1 MSETRKD
8 LDVATS
14 CQVERLQ
21 KEALE
26 CLEKLPNKVMDLNN
40 MIEIYAPSSVKNR
53 NFNDAV
59 NKFPGSVSSGNE
71 VEDELDT
78 PDEIPIK
85 PEKSELDLRS
95 LTSYYTLTTYK
106 DRGVTIN
113 GAGGGGVCKRRYY
126 RVGGHHRHL
135 RGLNRRRPAALG
147 QLIGFIAS
155 KLAVCTK
162 NIIIT
167 PSSYVLHRIIS
178 AVFRR
183 RELKNAQCGPCADW
197 SSSLSACVTNFKDDT
212 TTVGRF
218 ISVIRPAAVQLI
230 TDTTILKR
238 WLQTI
243 AAKNITLKEL
253 NNATRN
259 TETIDCWAYEL
270 FFHLKHLQINCA
282 KEKVIDPATTDDV
295 THLNLWHRLVQLRDN
310 YIILYE
316 ILYLDP
322 KIREIQQKI

>member
-1 MSETRKD
+1 MSEKRKD

-26 CLEKLPNKVMDLNN
+26 CLEKFPNKVMDLNN
-40 MIEIYAPSSVKNR
+40 IIEIYAPSSVKNG

-78 PDEIPIK
+78 LDEIPIK

-106 DRGVTIN
+106 DRGVTLN
-113 GAGGGGVCKRRYY
+113 GVGGGGVCKRRYY

-135 RGLNRRRPAALG
+135 RDLNRRRPAALG

-155 KLAVCTK
+155 KLA
-162 NIIIT
+162 
-167 PSSYVLHRIIS
+167 
-178 AVFRR
+178 
-183 RELKNAQCGPCADW
+183 
-197 SSSLSACVTNFKDDT
+197 
-212 TTVGRF
+212 
-218 ISVIRPAAVQLI
+218 
-230 TDTTILKR
+230 LKR
-238 WLQTI
+238 WLQSI

-270 FFHLKHLQINCA
+270 FFHLKHLQINRA
-282 KEKVIDPATTDDV
+282 KEKVLDPAITDDV

-316 ILYLDP
+316 NLYLDP
-322 KIREIQQKI
+322 KIQEIQQKI

>member
-1 MSETRKD
+1 MSERTKD

-26 CLEKLPNKVMDLNN
+26 CLEKFPNKVTDLNN
-40 MIEIYAPSSVKNR
+40 IIEIYAPPSVKNG
-53 NFNDAV
+53 NIDDTI
-59 NKFPGSVSSGNE
+59 NKFPGSISSINE
-71 VEDELDT
+71 DDNES
-78 PDEIPIK
+78 PDEIPVK
-85 PEKSELDLRS
+85 LDKSQFDLRS
-95 LTSYYTLTTYK
+95 LTSYYTLTTYN
-106 DRGVTIN
+106 DRGFTRN
-113 GAGGGGVCKRRYY
+113 GTGVGGGGVCKRRYY
-126 RVGGHHRHL
+126 RVRGPHHL
-135 RGLNRRRPAALG
+135 RTLNRRRPAALG

-167 PSSYVLHRIIS
+167 PSSYIVERIIS
-178 AVFRR
+178 TLFRR

-197 SSSLSACVTNFKDDT
+197 SSSLSACATTLKDDT

-238 WLQTI
+238 WLQSLAT
-243 AAKNITLKEL
+243 KNITSVEL
-253 NNATRN
+253 ANATRN

-270 FFHLKHLQINCA
+270 FFHLKHLQVNRA
-282 KEKVIDPATTDDV
+282 REKIADSGMTDDV
-295 THLNLWHRLVQLRDN
+295 THLNLWHRMVQLRDN

-316 ILYLDP
+316 ILYADP
-322 KIREIQQKI
+322 KIRGIQKS